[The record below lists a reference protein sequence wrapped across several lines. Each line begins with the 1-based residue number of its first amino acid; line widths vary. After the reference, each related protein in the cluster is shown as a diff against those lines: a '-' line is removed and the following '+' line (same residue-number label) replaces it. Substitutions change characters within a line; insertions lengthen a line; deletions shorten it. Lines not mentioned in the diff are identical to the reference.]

1 MVSGQARNGIGFDT
15 HRLVAGRPLVIG
27 GVTIDYEL
35 GLEGHSDADVLAH
48 AVTDALLGA
57 AALGD
62 IGAHFP
68 DTDAAYAGADS
79 IELLARAAAL
89 VEERGFTVV
98 NVDATVIAERPM
110 LGPHRTAMTV
120 NLARA
125 LGLDAGVVNVKFTR
139 GEGIGYLG
147 RGEGIAVLASATIH

>member
-1 MVSGQARNGIGFDT
+1 MSGVTRNGIGFDT

-27 GVTIDYEL
+27 GVTIDHDL

-48 AVTDALLGA
+48 AVTDALFGA

-68 DTDAAYAGADS
+68 DSDPAYAGADS
-79 IELLARAAAL
+79 IELLARAAVL
-89 VEERGFTVV
+89 VGERGFTVV
-98 NVDATVIAERPM
+98 NIDATVIAERPM
-110 LGPHRTAMTV
+110 LGRHRAAMTA
-120 NLARA
+120 NLAGA
-125 LGLDAGVVNVKFTR
+125 LGLEAGAVNVKFTR

>member
-1 MVSGQARNGIGFDT
+1 MSGVARNGIGFDT

-27 GVTIDYEL
+27 GVTIEHEF

-57 AALGD
+57 ASLGD

-68 DTDAAYAGADS
+68 DTDLAFVGADS
-79 IELLARAAAL
+79 IELLARAAVL
-89 VEERGFTVV
+89 VGERGFAVV
-98 NVDATVIAERPM
+98 NIDATVIAERPM
-110 LGPHRTAMTV
+110 LGPHRAAMTA

-125 LGLDAGVVNVKFTR
+125 LKLDVGAVNVKFTR
-139 GEGIGYLG
+139 GEGLGYLG
-147 RGEGIAVLASATIH
+147 RGEGVAVLASATIH